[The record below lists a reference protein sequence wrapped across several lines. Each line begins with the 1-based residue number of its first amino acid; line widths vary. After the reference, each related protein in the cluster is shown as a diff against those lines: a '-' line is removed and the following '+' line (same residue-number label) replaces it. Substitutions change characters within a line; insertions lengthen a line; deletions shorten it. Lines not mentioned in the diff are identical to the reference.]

1 MRSAWRDGE
10 SGGDRGQTSTR
21 CLEARCLAPRTG
33 IIRRLQSGDRH
44 RTGRPMDLEAT
55 LRTAVSNLISNRLEN
70 EAQVKQA
77 VILPIL
83 RALEWDDADPMAFKP
98 EYAVEGGFVDYAL
111 LDRSKPRVFVEA
123 KRKGAISPDGEA
135 QLFRYAAHQGVPLL
149 VLTDGNLWA
158 LYLSMAEGLPSERRF
173 FAVELERAEI
183 QSCAENLRS
192 LLRKAR
198 VVSGAARREAERR
211 HESVR
216 SRLRARE
223 GLQTAWQALLAG
235 PDEMLRDLLA
245 EKVESDSGNKPEVED
260 VESFLQGLV
269 STSPPRPDT
278 PARGKDQHLPSKRH
292 RPHSGSKIL
301 GFTLDGQRV
310 ETGSAIATLA
320 TIIRRLDKKDPQFM
334 QRFAEAT
341 AGKRRRLVARERS
354 DLYDKAHLETHSA
367 ELGNGWWMGTNL
379 SSATIRKHIEAA
391 CRVAGIRFGS
401 QLTLIEQ

>member
-1 MRSAWRDGE
+1 
-10 SGGDRGQTSTR
+10 
-21 CLEARCLAPRTG
+21 
-33 IIRRLQSGDRH
+33 
-44 RTGRPMDLEAT
+44 MDLEAT
-55 LRTAVSNLISNRLEN
+55 LRTAVSNLASNRLEN

-123 KRKGAISPDGEA
+123 KRKGAISADGED

-149 VLTDGNLWA
+149 VLTDGNVWA

-173 FAVELERAEI
+173 FAVELEQAEI
-183 QSCAENLRS
+183 QTCAENLRS

-235 PDEMLRDLLA
+235 PDEMLRDLLS
-245 EKVESDSGNKPEVED
+245 EKVESDSGSKPEVED
-260 VESFLQGLV
+260 VESFLRGLV
-269 STSPPRPDT
+269 SASFPRPDP
-278 PARGKDQHLPSKRH
+278 PAPGKGQQPPRKRR

-310 ETGSAIATLA
+310 ETGNARATL
-320 TIIRRLDKKDPQFM
+320 TEVIRRLDKEAPQFM
-334 QRFAEAT
+334 QRFAEET
-341 AGKRRRLVARERS
+341 VSKRRRLVAREPS
-354 DLYDKAHLETHSA
+354 DLYDKAHLEIHSV

-379 SSATIRKHIEAA
+379 SSDAIRKHIATA
-391 CRVAGIRFGS
+391 CRVAGIRYGS